1 MNPDEFAS
9 RAAPPA
15 SPRGLALIFAP
26 NESRPA
32 LTALYAL
39 DVELS
44 DATRIAEHAVAHAR
58 LDWWQEELDR
68 LSAGEPLHP
77 LTRALG
83 HAPRD
88 AKLLDARL
96 AAAREELAAR
106 VPESDQDLERWLDAR
121 RGTIELSAA
130 LLLQLAH
137 PRPAAVGL
145 GRALGILD
153 LLHEMRGEAR
163 AGRSRVTGVGGAG
176 LAEIAADPW
185 PPTVLALRAKL
196 ADRAAAALSESR
208 EALAAE
214 GAAARPLLV
223 QAVLA
228 DRELNELARRHHA
241 PVPRGTVQA
250 FGSLVVAWRAA
261 RRAGP
266 PRPSDH

>member
-1 MNPDEFAS
+1 MTPDEIAS

-26 NESRPA
+26 RDSRPA

-44 DATRIAEHAVAHAR
+44 NASRIVEHAVAHAR
-58 LDWWQEELDR
+58 LDWWQEEIAR
-68 LSAGEPLHP
+68 LSAGLPLHP
-77 LTRALG
+77 LTRALVNC
-83 HAPRD
+83 RCD
-88 AKLLDARL
+88 AALLEARL
-96 AAAREELAAR
+96 AAGREELARR
-106 VPESDQDLERWLDAR
+106 VPDSDQDLDRWLDAR

-130 LLLQLAH
+130 LILGLAH

-153 LLHEMRGEAR
+153 LLNEMRAEAR
-163 AGRSRVTGVGGAG
+163 AGRSRVTRVGGIG
-176 LAEIAADPW
+176 LAEIAAEPW
-185 PPTVLALRAKL
+185 PPAVLELRVKL
-196 ADRAAAALSESR
+196 ADRAASALGESNA
-208 EALAAE
+208 ALAAE

-228 DRELNELARRHHA
+228 NRELARLAGGRHE
-241 PVPRGTVQA
+241 PVPRGSIQA
-250 FGSLVVAWRAA
+250 FGSLVLAWRAA

-266 PRPSDH
+266 NRRH